1 MCYLWSISNR
11 PLSILFYLIF
21 LLFNDLV
28 HHAAWF
34 PNDSFIYQLLHF
46 NKAQCIPNSALWHQA
61 ARFLPPPQKKNQA
74 FYGSPLSP
82 CMQDVHSDDCSGS
95 SFSRMCPECRVVYRT
110 EFHFMN
116 HVCRKVNNHV
126 YTSTFTC
133 KIVIAHSL
141 SRFLFVC
148 FFLS

>member
-1 MCYLWSISNR
+1 MIWSITQHGFQM
-11 PLSILFYLIF
+11 I
-21 LLFNDLV
+21 LLFINYCTLTRHSAFPTV
-28 HHAAWF
+28 HCGIRQLDF
-34 PNDSFIYQLLHF
+34 PF
-46 NKAQCIPNSALWHQA
+46 
-61 ARFLPPPQKKNQA
+61 PPKKNQA